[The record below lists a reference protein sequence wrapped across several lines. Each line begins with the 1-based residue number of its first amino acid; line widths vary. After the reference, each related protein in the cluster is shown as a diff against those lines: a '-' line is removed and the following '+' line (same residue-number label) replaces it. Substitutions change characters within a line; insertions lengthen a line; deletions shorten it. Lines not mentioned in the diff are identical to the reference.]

1 MQMGEKRITNR
12 TAASA
17 ADGYLAAI
25 GEKKLF
31 TGEGIHIVHIYQIAG
46 VALNEPSVQLRLEVG
61 KPPVNIDFLVLGND
75 PYLAKLLFKEQD
87 VL

>member
-1 MQMGEKRITNR
+1 MGEKRITNR

-17 ADGYLAAI
+17 AYGYLASI
-25 GEKKLF
+25 GEKELF
-31 TGEGIHIVHIYQIAG
+31 LGERLYMVHIYQIAG

-87 VL
+87 LL